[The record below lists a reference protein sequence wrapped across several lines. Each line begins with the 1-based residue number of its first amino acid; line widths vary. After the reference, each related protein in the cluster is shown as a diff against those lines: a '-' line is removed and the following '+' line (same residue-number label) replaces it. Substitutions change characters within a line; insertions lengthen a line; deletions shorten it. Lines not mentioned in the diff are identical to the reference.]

1 MREAV
6 RAHPEIYFARHAIFG
21 EGASEEIILPR
32 LADALGVPMDRSF
45 VAIVPIGGRH
55 VQHFWRLVTQ
65 LGIAH
70 TTLLDLDLGRS
81 SGDTAQLNAIAKHL
95 SELNAPNDKTAKDN
109 LKSALGLGRGGGWGK
124 KGWTW
129 DLIDG
134 WLSFFETQGVF
145 FCSPLDLDLLM
156 LEAFPDAYKAL
167 PTGAKGPQNPD
178 DEATQEFAAER
189 ALGAGGFGAA
199 PYTGRA
205 EMGLFPW
212 YTYLFLGD
220 RGKPAVHLG
229 ALAELDDE
237 SLSDGCPPVLRRVIE
252 RVQEQLSARAE

>member
-1 MREAV
+1 MQGVVTSHSPAIVGRMDPGALRHLLRNGASGISSALPLQLPEDDDEAAKFVREAV

-95 SELNAPNDKTAKDN
+95 SE
-109 LKSALGLGRGGGWGK
+109 
-124 KGWTW
+124 
-129 DLIDG
+129 
-134 WLSFFETQGVF
+134 
-145 FCSPLDLDLLM
+145 
-156 LEAFPDAYKAL
+156 
-167 PTGAKGPQNPD
+167 
-178 DEATQEFAAER
+178 
-189 ALGAGGFGAA
+189 
-199 PYTGRA
+199 
-205 EMGLFPW
+205 
-212 YTYLFLGD
+212 
-220 RGKPAVHLG
+220 
-229 ALAELDDE
+229 
-237 SLSDGCPPVLRRVIE
+237 
-252 RVQEQLSARAE
+252 